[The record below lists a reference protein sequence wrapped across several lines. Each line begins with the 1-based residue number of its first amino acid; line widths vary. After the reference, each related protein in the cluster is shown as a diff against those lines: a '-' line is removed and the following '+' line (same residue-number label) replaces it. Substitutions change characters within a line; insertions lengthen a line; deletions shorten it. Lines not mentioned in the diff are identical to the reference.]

1 MTAVMRYAF
10 NHPLPWTDE
19 LTTYMLVMITFL
31 GGYVA
36 SNTGALAKVELI
48 SGKFN
53 GTFGKIINVV
63 AKVFSGALVGWI
75 AFYGTKLFFS
85 PVIRTRPAPRCRCR
99 SSMCGGA
106 CRSRCG
112 CFSLPRSLGSYTFCT
127 QADGGGNSSPAGNR
141 RIRRAGMVLIIT
153 FIVTMIVGVPICYVL
168 GLVGAAGLV
177 SMGPT
182 YFFHCRAEAVRFG
195 QQLQPYGNPDVYPC
209 R

>member
-1 MTAVMRYAF
+1 MIKIKKILYTLDKVNDFFVNILKYVLAAILSIQILLIFMTAVMRYAF

-63 AKVFSGALVGWI
+63 ARVFSGALVGWI

-85 PVIRTRPAPRCRCR
+85 PVIQNQT
-99 SSMCGGA
+99 SSALQMPVKYVWWCLPFTMWLLLITEILGIIHIFVPKQTAEQTLPPQEIGA
-106 CRSRCG
+106 
-112 CFSLPRSLGSYTFCT
+112 
-127 QADGGGNSSPAGNR
+127 
-141 RIRRAGMVLIIT
+141 
-153 FIVTMIVGVPICYVL
+153 
-168 GLVGAAGLV
+168 
-177 SMGPT
+177 
-182 YFFHCRAEAVRFG
+182 
-195 QQLQPYGNPDVYPC
+195 
-209 R
+209 